1 MSNSRNVE
9 AMSERQKKR
18 FAEKNFGNTEANK
31 TDASKLLSAEPDESK
46 VSVESDASKPAEAPR
61 VLMS

>member
-1 MSNSRNVE
+1 
-9 AMSERQKKR
+9 MSERQKKR